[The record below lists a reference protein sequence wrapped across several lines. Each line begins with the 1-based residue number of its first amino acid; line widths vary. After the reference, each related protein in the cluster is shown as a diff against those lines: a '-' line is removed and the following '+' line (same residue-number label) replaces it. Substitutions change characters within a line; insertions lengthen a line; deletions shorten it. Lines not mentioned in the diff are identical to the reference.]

1 MSHKFSAAFGAVCLL
16 CALLGGGA
24 LGGFLTVSSLLHS
37 LVGSELPALQALG
50 DIRYSVSTIRRTDA
64 LLLLCKTEEC
74 TKRLAVKRQGY
85 IAAYEAAME
94 RYHSMLADDRE
105 RDLYRVISSNAGTY
119 IALSDRSRTLADAG
133 QMDAASQLLLL
144 GDAVKSYN
152 TAVDAVETDV
162 VLNNKQGTDE
172 GERAIALSHK
182 VVISTSVLMAIAVLL
197 CAVIGTVLTRL
208 IAPPLVAVTAALER
222 VAAKDMTVTVEECGT
237 DEIGRLSVALNATVT
252 TVRSLLQ
259 MVAQSAEM
267 LSATAAI
274 LIQKSTE
281 SSENASAQAG
291 SINQIAAAA
300 QQMTATIGEI
310 SHNAET
316 SALASRESAH
326 AATLG
331 GTVMKDASATMGK
344 IASASTS
351 VAGKMASLAHRS
363 TEIGKVVNVI
373 QQISGQTNLLA
384 LNAAIEAARAG
395 EHGRGFAVV
404 AGEVRRLAE
413 RTKAATEE
421 IAGSIHSIQN
431 ETRETLEVMT
441 QSREAVEEGIG
452 ETERARAGLDTVID
466 ASQQV
471 ELQIQLIAT
480 AATEQTSASN
490 EISES
495 AGRLSAVSLET
506 AQTAHETAEACR
518 NFSDLAANLNGI
530 LCEFRV
536 NCHVVP
542 LSAAAGLSPSRL
554 A

>member
-1 MSHKFSAAFGAVCLL
+1 M
-16 CALLGGGA
+16 
-24 LGGFLTVSSLLHS
+24 
-37 LVGSELPALQALG
+37 
-50 DIRYSVSTIRRTDA
+50 
-64 LLLLCKTEEC
+64 
-74 TKRLAVKRQGY
+74 
-85 IAAYEAAME
+85 AAMGK
-94 RYHSMLADDRE
+94 YHSTLADDQE
-105 RDLYRVISSNAGTY
+105 RQLYQVIGSNAANY
-119 IALSDRSRTLADAG
+119 IAMSDRSRTLADAG
-133 QMDAASQLLLL
+133 QMDEASQLLLQ
-144 GDAVKSYN
+144 GEAVKAYN
-152 TAVDAVETDV
+152 AAVDAVEADV
-162 VLNNKQGTDE
+162 VLNNRQAAGE
-172 GERAIALSHK
+172 GERAIELAHK

-197 CAVIGTVLTRL
+197 CAVIGTGLTRL
-208 IAPPLVAVTAALER
+208 IAPPLIAVTAALER
-222 VAAKDMTVTVEECGT
+222 VAAKDMTVTVVECGT
-237 DEIGRLSVALNATVT
+237 DEVGRLSVALNATVI
-252 TVRSLLQ
+252 TVRRLLE
-259 MVAQSAEM
+259 MVGQSAEM

-281 SSENASAQAG
+281 SSENANAQAD

-310 SHNAET
+310 SQNAET
-316 SALASRESAH
+316 SALASRESAQ

-344 IASASTS
+344 ISGASTS
-351 VAGKMASLAHRS
+351 VAGKMASLANRS

-421 IAGSIHSIQN
+421 IAGSILSIQN

-452 ETERARAGLDTVID
+452 ETERARAGLDTVIE

-480 AATEQTSASN
+480 AATQQTAASN

-495 AGRLSAVSLET
+495 AGRLSAVSRGTAET
-506 AQTAHETAEACR
+506 ARETAEACR
-518 NFSDLAANLNGI
+518 NFSELAADLNGI
-530 LCEFRV
+530 LCEFRI
-536 NCHVVP
+536 NCGAAP
-542 LSAAAGLSPSRL
+542 LTAR
-554 A
+554 

>member
-1 MSHKFSAAFGAVCLL
+1 MSHKFAAAFGAVCLV
-16 CALLGGGA
+16 CALLDGGA
-24 LGGFLTVSSLLHS
+24 LGGFLTVSSLVRN

-74 TKRLAVKRQGY
+74 SKRLTVKRTGY
-85 IAAYEAAME
+85 VAAYKAAME
-94 RYHSMLADDRE
+94 KYQATLVDDQE
-105 RDLYRVISSNAGTY
+105 RALDRVIGSNAGAY
-119 IALSDRSRTLADAG
+119 IALSDRSRALADGG
-133 QMDAASQLLLL
+133 QIDAASELLLQ
-144 GDAVKSYN
+144 GEAVKAYN
-152 TAVDAVETDV
+152 AAVDAVEADV
-162 VLNNKQGTDE
+162 VLNNKQATDE
-172 GERAIALSHK
+172 GKRALALAHT
-182 VVISTSVLMAIAVLL
+182 VVIVTSVLMAIAVLL
-197 CAVIGTVLTRL
+197 CAVIGSGLTRL
-208 IAPPLVAVTAALER
+208 IMPPLVAVTAALER
-222 VAAKDMTVTVEECGT
+222 VAAKDMTVTVVECGT
-237 DEIGRLSVALNATVT
+237 DEVARLSVALNATVS
-252 TVRSLLQ
+252 TVRNLLQ

-267 LSATAAI
+267 LSATAAT

-281 SSENASAQAG
+281 SSENASAQAD

-310 SHNAET
+310 SQNAEA
-316 SALASRESAH
+316 SALSSRESAQ

-331 GTVMKDASATMGK
+331 GAVMKHASATMGK
-344 IASASTS
+344 IAGASTS
-351 VAGKMASLAHRS
+351 VADKMASLAQRS
-363 TEIGKVVNVI
+363 TDIGKVVDVI

-452 ETERARAGLDTVID
+452 ETERARTGLDTVIE
-466 ASQQV
+466 ASKQV
-471 ELQIQLIAT
+471 EMQIHLIAT

-495 AGRLSAVSLET
+495 AGSLSAVSLSTAET
-506 AQTAHETAEACR
+506 ARETAEACR
-518 NFSDLAANLNGI
+518 NFSELAANLNGI
-530 LCEFRV
+530 LCEFRI
-536 NCHVVP
+536 NCG
-542 LSAAAGLSPSRL
+542 AASPGER
-554 A
+554 